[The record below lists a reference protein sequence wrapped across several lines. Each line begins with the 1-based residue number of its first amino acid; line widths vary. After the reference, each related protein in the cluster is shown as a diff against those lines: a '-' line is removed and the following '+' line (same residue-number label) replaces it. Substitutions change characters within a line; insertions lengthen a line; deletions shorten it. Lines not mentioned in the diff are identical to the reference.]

1 MTKTYFMRIYN
12 LIIYLFIYALFVL
25 LFGGLFHFLST
36 LLSMI
41 DILNLT
47 RIIYYIN
54 LSTNLLLKLSISLV
68 IIACLLIV
76 IDIIKRMIKD
86 SIWNHFKSVYYTISF
101 RHFLAQ
107 SDMTED
113 TSYWDKSDNT
123 KHNPITQNF
132 NKAIKKCVVDVHKD
146 KVKIFI
152 KVPRMQQAQK
162 LLKAMESDIK
172 EEISSRHPEYYFSS
186 PQLIRRHI
194 WYEGQKRN

>member
-1 MTKTYFMRIYN
+1 MNKTYFMKIYN
-12 LIIYLFIYALFVL
+12 LAIYLLIYALFTF
-25 LFGGLFHFLST
+25 LFGGVFYIFNM
-36 LLSMI
+36 LLSYI
-41 DILNLT
+41 DVFDLT
-47 RIIYYIN
+47 QVIYYIH
-54 LSTNLLLKLSISLV
+54 LITKGLFKISISLL
-68 IIACLLIV
+68 IIACLFV
-76 IDIIKRMIKD
+76 IFDICKRIHKD
-86 SIWNHFKSVYYTISF
+86 YIFNHFKSVYYTISF

-146 KVKIFI
+146 KVRIFI

-186 PQLIRRHI
+186 PQRIRRHI

>member
-101 RHFLAQ
+101 RHF
-107 SDMTED
+107 
-113 TSYWDKSDNT
+113 
-123 KHNPITQNF
+123 
-132 NKAIKKCVVDVHKD
+132 
-146 KVKIFI
+146 
-152 KVPRMQQAQK
+152 
-162 LLKAMESDIK
+162 
-172 EEISSRHPEYYFSS
+172 
-186 PQLIRRHI
+186 
-194 WYEGQKRN
+194 

>member
-1 MTKTYFMRIYN
+1 M
-12 LIIYLFIYALFVL
+12 
-25 LFGGLFHFLST
+25 
-36 LLSMI
+36 
-41 DILNLT
+41 
-47 RIIYYIN
+47 
-54 LSTNLLLKLSISLV
+54 
-68 IIACLLIV
+68 

-86 SIWNHFKSVYYTISF
+86 SIWNHFKSVYYTITF

-146 KVKIFI
+146 KVRIFI

-186 PQLIRRHI
+186 PQRIRRHI